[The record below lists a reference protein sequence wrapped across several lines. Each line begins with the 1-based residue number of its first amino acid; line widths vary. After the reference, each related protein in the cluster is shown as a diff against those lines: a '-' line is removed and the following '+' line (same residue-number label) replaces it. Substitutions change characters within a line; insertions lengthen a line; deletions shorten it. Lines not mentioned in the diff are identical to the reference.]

1 MCLVKTYVLWSH
13 MALTISYLALNA
25 WTIVK
30 INRAEHN
37 STTLLSLVTVIRC
50 YDICRSVFEHI
61 KTHARAHAHTH
72 KNKLHTVRA
81 NVSTTT
87 GTAYGSVH
95 VKLAKWRSDRPH
107 SSQSALRMTCC
118 CPLYRR
124 SLHVSESAG
133 NGFVRV
139 PQSWSNNAPTDLEAP
154 FTRRLKANGNQQ
166 YLLTSTAAK

>member
-1 MCLVKTYVLWSH
+1 

-61 KTHARAHAHTH
+61 KTHARAHTHTQIIFFFL
-72 KNKLHTVRA
+72 KQLHTVRA

-95 VKLAKWRSDRPH
+95 VKLTKWRSDRPH

-124 SLHVSESAG
+124 SLHVSESAVS
-133 NGFVRV
+133 GFVRV
-139 PQSWSNNAPTDLEAP
+139 PQS
-154 FTRRLKANGNQQ
+154 
-166 YLLTSTAAK
+166 